1 MLYPH
6 LFGPIQSRRLG
17 RSLGVDMTPQKT
29 CNLNCVYCECGG
41 GTPNIE
47 RKEYIA
53 ASVITGELQQY
64 LASNTAVDYVTFAG
78 SGEPTLNTA
87 LGAVI
92 QFVKSTFPHCKCAL
106 LTNSSTLHLPEVR
119 DAIKSCDLVLP
130 SLDAISDAVFVKIN
144 RPHPTLHNSQIIEG
158 LTTFAKTFT
167 GEIWV
172 EVFIVPGIN
181 DTPEELGLLK
191 KHLLVI
197 NPARVQLNSL
207 DRPGTCAWVVP
218 AERERLKNI
227 ATFFAPLNVEIIV
240 RAADTAAN
248 NAPPPPPNI
257 TDTIIHQ
264 LQRRP
269 ATREEIA
276 QLCGISAALIGKPLQ
291 KLVTERLITASTV
304 QGQIFYTVAP
314 TVPS

>member
-17 RSLGVDMTPQKT
+17 RSLGVDMTPRKT

-41 GTPNIE
+41 EIPNNE

-64 LASNTAVDYVTFAG
+64 LAGTTAIDYVTFAG

-87 LGAVI
+87 LGTTI
-92 QFVKSTFPHCKCAL
+92 RFVKSTFPHCKCAL
-106 LTNSSTLHLPEVR
+106 LTNSTTLHLPEVR
-119 DAIKSCDLVLP
+119 EAIMPCDLVLP
-130 SLDAISDAVFVKIN
+130 SLDAISDAVFARIN
-144 RPHPTLHNSQIIEG
+144 RPHPTLRNSQIIEG
-158 LTTFAKTFT
+158 LTTFAQTFP
-167 GEIWV
+167 GQIWV

-191 KHLLVI
+191 THLLAI

-218 AERERLKNI
+218 AEREHLTSI
-227 ATFFAPLNVEIIV
+227 AAFFAPLNVEIIA
-240 RAADTAAN
+240 RTAKTTAN
-248 NAPPPPPNI
+248 NAPPPPNI

-269 ATREEIA
+269 ATRKEIA
-276 QLCGISAALIGKPLQ
+276 QLCGISVAMIEKPLQ
-291 KLVTERLITASTV
+291 ELVAAQLISTETV
-304 QGQIFYTVAP
+304 QDQIFYTVAP
-314 TVPS
+314 AVPS